1 MKRSLHLILS
11 LVCVAAPTLAQLPIA
26 RINNVTVDPFDI
38 GTSRSFFASRGGST
52 AAEPEPVKGRKDQ
65 QIISDLAEA
74 IEVIRSKHI
83 DGRTVDLSALAKSAI
98 GGALQSL
105 DPHSSYFD
113 AAEYGQFLNEEQSEY
128 SGIGATIAGF
138 WRGGRY
144 DTYVTSTVPG
154 SPAALAKLSF
164 GDKIIGVNGANVS
177 GKDTDD
183 VRDAVRGDAG
193 SKLTLTVERA
203 ANGNVETLNIHRRM
217 MQQPSIR
224 DSFLLP
230 GGVGYIAMT
239 EGFNYTTADE
249 LSAALRQLH
258 KEGAKGLVLDI
269 RENPGGILEQAVR
282 IAEKFL
288 PAGSLILTQRGR
300 SKLDNR
306 VWTSSNRSPETMPL
320 VLLVNEDSASASEI
334 LAGALQ
340 DHDRALIVGERTFGK
355 GLVQSL
361 FDGPDGTGLTLTTAR
376 YYTPSGRS
384 IQRDYSDRSLYDYY
398 NHHDTIAADK
408 QTQAK
413 TSANRT
419 VFGGDGIEPDV
430 AIKSRQMDKS
440 ERDLDDLIFF
450 FTRDLVNGRLGNSLK
465 TNLIR
470 TSASDAPDAAVSAQ
484 LFSEFE
490 KYAKTG
496 APKTTASVDLQSKQP
511 FISER
516 INYFM
521 TLARR
526 GDLVANRLNLTT
538 DLPVLRAL
546 SELPKARELALASLN
561 RH

>member
-1 MKRSLHLILS
+1 MS
-11 LVCVAAPTLAQLPIA
+11 
-26 RINNVTVDPFDI
+26 
-38 GTSRSFFASRGGST
+38 
-52 AAEPEPVKGRKDQ
+52 
-65 QIISDLAEA
+65 
-74 IEVIRSKHI
+74 
-83 DGRTVDLSALAKSAI
+83 
-98 GGALQSL
+98 
-105 DPHSSYFD
+105 
-113 AAEYGQFLNEEQSEY
+113 
-128 SGIGATIAGF
+128 
-138 WRGGRY
+138 
-144 DTYVTSTVPG
+144 
-154 SPAALAKLSF
+154 
-164 GDKIIGVNGANVS
+164 VNGRNVS
-177 GKDTDD
+177 GKDTDE

-193 SKLTLTVERA
+193 SKLSLTVERA
-203 ANGNVETLNIHRRM
+203 STGNTETLNIHRRM

-306 VWTSSNRSPETMPL
+306 VWTSANRSPETMPL

-361 FDGPDGTGLTLTTAR
+361 FDGPNGTGLTLTTAR
-376 YYTPSGRS
+376 YYTPSGRC

-398 NHHDTIAADK
+398 NHHTAIAADK
-408 QTQAK
+408 QSLAR

-430 AIKSRQMDKS
+430 AIRSHQMDKS
-440 ERDLDDLIFF
+440 ERGLDDLIFF

-465 TNLIR
+465 TSFIK
-470 TSASDAPDAAVSAQ
+470 TSASDAPDAAGNAQ

-496 APKTTASVDLQSKQP
+496 AENTLAGIDLQSKQS
-511 FISER
+511 FINER
-516 INYFM
+516 INYYL

-526 GDLVANRLNLTT
+526 GDVVANRLNMSS

-546 SELPKARELALASLN
+546 SELPKARQLAQAVSANTRIKKARRLCASGG
-561 RH
+561 